1 MPKGLT
7 PKDLLQL
14 LDFVQFFKQGEDYPC
29 TTEMIETICYAI
41 ESQHYGFGISEQIDL
56 IIGLMY
62 VQITPVLD
70 LVNDFL
76 DNVTQLQ
83 FESTCAELLGKTKY
97 FEYLTEKNIHFLD
110 EDDLGVVIKK
120 NRQKFIRPKNKF

>member
-29 TTEMIETICYAI
+29 TTEMIDLICYNI
-41 ESQHYGFGISEQIDL
+41 DFKLRELGTSERIDL

-62 VQITPVLD
+62 VPITPVLD

-76 DNVTQLQ
+76 DNITQLE

-97 FEYLTEKNIHFLD
+97 FEYLIEKNIHFLD
-110 EDDLGVVIKK
+110 EDDLGLVVIK
-120 NRQKFIRPKNKF
+120 